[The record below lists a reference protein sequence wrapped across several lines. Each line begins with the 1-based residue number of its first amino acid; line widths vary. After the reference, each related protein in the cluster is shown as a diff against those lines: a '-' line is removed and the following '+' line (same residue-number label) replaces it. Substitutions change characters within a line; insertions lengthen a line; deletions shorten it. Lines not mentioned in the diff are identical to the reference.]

1 MNGSNRNLI
10 AAVGALT
17 FIIAL
22 TIVCAGSASAQG
34 AGEKAIARMT
44 IPGVVGD
51 GPGGTIKVFGFTQ
64 LVTNPPPSGTGDA
77 PPTFSLV
84 VTKKIDPAS
93 PHMFYL
99 STIGRDINVKI
110 VWTRINSATNQ
121 EEFSQSITITNI
133 LITSVRQR
141 PANTADPEASQS
153 DEYEEVTLLFRASTG
168 DVIWETIGRT
178 PLRIGWDFGRGVQK

>member
-10 AAVGALT
+10 AAVGSLT

-22 TIVCAGSASAQG
+22 TLVCACSAYAQGGG
-34 AGEKAIARMT
+34 AGEKAIAKMT
-44 IPGVVGD
+44 IPGVWGD

-84 VTKKIDPAS
+84 VTKKIDIAS

-99 STIGRDINVKI
+99 STIGRDIN
-110 VWTRINSATNQ
+110 NEYPDNFSPAATGEQ
-121 EEFSQSITITNI
+121 RGSGSQP
-133 LITSVRQR
+133 V
-141 PANTADPEASQS
+141 
-153 DEYEEVTLLFRASTG
+153 
-168 DVIWETIGRT
+168 
-178 PLRIGWDFGRGVQK
+178 